1 MKAFPRHEVPTAI
14 RTFATGSS
22 NQNSGNLRME
32 TTGGRSTVD
41 YFDHF
46 SGGLCA
52 YAQSVCVQCEH
63 RSGYHQY
70 IECLRRHRRPQRDLF
85 PDTSGANTYTTA
97 TQSASVTV
105 TAIGPATPS
114 RRRRWASM
122 SILLWVIVLAGAI
135 GCGGGGQGSTPP
147 NNPTTPATTAGS
159 YTFTLTGTDTTNAMI
174 TTSANVI
181 VNVQ

>member
-1 MKAFPRHEVPTAI
+1 
-14 RTFATGSS
+14 
-22 NQNSGNLRME
+22 
-32 TTGGRSTVD
+32 
-41 YFDHF
+41 
-46 SGGLCA
+46 
-52 YAQSVCVQCEH
+52 
-63 RSGYHQY
+63 
-70 IECLRRHRRPQRDLF
+70 
-85 PDTSGANTYTTA
+85 
-97 TQSASVTV
+97 
-105 TAIGPATPS
+105 
-114 RRRRWASM
+114 M